1 MTDKELKDLVAS
13 LAVESKKTDEQI
25 KELRLSQKVTDE
37 QMKKT
42 DKQIQDLKKEQ
53 SKSNKKWDGF
63 LGNYGEVA
71 EEYFYRSLEKD
82 KTLGKLKFDDIE
94 RNVRKTGKSV
104 EFDIILINGNTIAIV
119 EVKNK
124 AHPKDIKPIIEK
136 KIKHFKIDYPEYENY
151 TYYFGI
157 ASMITNDAIIRQAK
171 DEGIFL
177 LTQNANH
184 LEVVCEGVC
193 SF

>member
-1 MTDKELKDLVAS
+1 MTDEELKNLVSS
-13 LAVESKKTDEQI
+13 LAVESKKNSEEIKKLQVATSEQI
-25 KELRLSQKVTDE
+25 QELKN
-37 QMKKT
+37 
-42 DKQIQDLKKEQ
+42 EQ

-82 KTLGKLKFDDIE
+82 KTLGKLKFDEIE
-94 RNVRKTGKSV
+94 RNVRKTSKNV

-124 AHPKDIKPIIEK
+124 AHPKDIKPLIQK
-136 KIKHFKIDYPEYENY
+136 KIQHFKIDYPEYEDY

-157 ASMITNDAIIRQAK
+157 ASMITNDEIIRQAK
-171 DEGIFL
+171 NEGIFL

-184 LEVVCEGVC
+184 LEVVYDEII